1 MVSIVLLISGGI
13 LLFAGSTILFN
24 ALRIDLKT
32 FEDEMK
38 RFNEIFVAVWLFGL
52 SFCMF
57 LFGAALC

>member
-1 MVSIVLLISGGI
+1 MVSVVLLISGGI

-24 ALRIDLKT
+24 ALRIDLRT

-52 SFCMF
+52 AFCMF